1 MEHQSLYRRY
11 RPSCFGELI
20 GQRHVVAALCNSVRD
35 DRVGHAYLFS
45 GPRGTGKTST
55 ARILAKAIN
64 CENPSDGEPCGECE
78 SCLAFAAG
86 TSYDL
91 HELDAASN
99 NKVEDIRDLISKV
112 SFGTPG
118 RRKVYVLDEVHML
131 TTGAENA
138 LLKTLEEPP
147 AHVCFVMCT
156 TEPHKVAATVRSRA
170 QHLLFELVTAE
181 ELAEHV
187 RWVAEDAELSLSE
200 DDLDYAVRAGNGS
213 VRDTLSALDQVVSA
227 EGKPDDDDLIEEFV
241 AALAAHDTGKMLAAA
256 DGAIRS
262 GKEPRV
268 IGEEIVGALRSAFLC
283 SVGADLS
290 HLLPQEQAQAQ
301 ARAAQLPTAAITK
314 TFEELGQALVHMRQS
329 PDPRI
334 DLELAFFRIGGG
346 AGEAPAGG
354 KATGGASGQARGRN
368 QDADTAKP
376 EIPQRNRSLQDSEQ
390 EMQKPQVPTSRK
402 DSGQKPQE
410 NKLQEDENQGIPES
424 ASEDF
429 GSSGVDESSTSA
441 STARGPKASE
451 DFGSREFDESP
462 AAEHQ
467 PSSEHPPP
475 PMPRDPSRAER
486 ARAEIRE
493 QLRSAAPNSRTNRGG
508 GAQTTSTSEVSAS
521 HSHAGAAEGN
531 PGATSATGSPGTG
544 APTLGAIRRRR
555 AAERSET
562 APQSGQPARQA
573 EAAYSREAQ
582 EEPESHP
589 AMQTAYPESR
599 TAYAESQAAHPEPPQ
614 AQAST
619 SPASQ
624 PHSSTS
630 TTSHSNPRKS
640 TAEAV
645 GISEETMALVEE
657 YFPDAKAVEL
667 PESAKQMAL
676 KTEKHASAQQPAEAA
691 SASADSIQHS
701 NQPSSID
708 STMESTESIPAGPP
722 PSRDEMT
729 VAWGNEIFDS
739 LSPPLKR
746 RFSVARFLEPQN
758 DAVRLAMPAAAVSSI
773 TAEQHQE
780 VEAKLAEHF
789 GYRVAVLLAEDDR
802 STPAPPD
809 PEMLI
814 SKDASDISP
823 DISADR
829 IFADGTETANET
841 SATIRISSRAES
853 TNGAATAD
861 ETDSVEDR
869 LRKAISHDAAM
880 AIEAEALEAP
890 QEVNPNIP
898 QDSLFG

>member
-1 MEHQSLYRRY
+1 MS
-11 RPSCFGELI
+11 
-20 GQRHVVAALCNSVRD
+20 NSVRD

-181 ELAEHV
+181 ELTEHV
-187 RWVAEDAELSLSE
+187 RWVAEDAKLSLSE

-301 ARAAQLPTAAITK
+301 ARAAQLPTATITK

-346 AGEAPAGG
+346 TGEPPAGG
-354 KATGGASGQARGRN
+354 KASGGASGQARDRRQEAN
-368 QDADTAKP
+368 TAKP
-376 EIPQRNRSLQDSEQ
+376 EISQQNRPLEDSKQ
-390 EMQKPQVPTSRK
+390 E
-402 DSGQKPQE
+402 
-410 NKLQEDENQGIPES
+410 
-424 ASEDF
+424 
-429 GSSGVDESSTSA
+429 
-441 STARGPKASE
+441 
-451 DFGSREFDESP
+451 
-462 AAEHQ
+462 
-467 PSSEHPPP
+467 PP
-475 PMPRDPSRAER
+475 PMPRDPNRAER
-486 ARAEIRE
+486 ARAEIRQ
-493 QLRSAAPNSRTNRGG
+493 QLQSAAPNSRTNRGG
-508 GAQTTSTSEVSAS
+508 SAQTTSETEVAA
-521 HSHAGAAEGN
+521 SHAGAAEGN
-531 PGATSATGSPGTG
+531 PGATPAASPPGTS

-555 AAERSET
+555 AAEQSKA
-562 APQSGQPARQA
+562 APQSGQQAAQA
-573 EAAYSREAQ
+573 EATDSREEQ
-582 EEPESHP
+582 REPESHP
-589 AMQTAYPESR
+589 ATQAAYPESR
-599 TAYAESQAAHPEPPQ
+599 TTYAESQAAQPESQAEQPEPPQ

-630 TTSHSNPRKS
+630 NSNSRKS

-667 PESAKQMAL
+667 PESVRQMTPQTPKQ
-676 KTEKHASAQQPAEAA
+676 TASQQS
-691 SASADSIQHS
+691 SASADSP
-701 NQPSSID
+701 QPSSTE
-708 STMESTESIPAGPP
+708 STAESTESIPAGPL
-722 PSRDEMT
+722 PSRDEVT
-729 VAWGNEIFDS
+729 VAWGNEIFNA
-739 LSPPLKR
+739 LSPPAKR
-746 RFSVARFLEPQN
+746 RFSIARFLESQDN
-758 DAVRLAMPAAAVSSI
+758 AVRLAMPAAAVASI

-814 SKDASDISP
+814 SKDASDISS
-823 DISADR
+823 DIPADK
-829 IFADGTETANET
+829 IFASVAEAASKTEAANATEAAEETATPSNTASRTPSRTE
-841 SATIRISSRAES
+841 SA
-853 TNGAATAD
+853 NGSDAAD
-861 ETDSVEDR
+861 ETDSAEDK
-869 LRKAISHDAAM
+869 LLKAISHDAAM
-880 AIEAEALEAP
+880 VIEAEALEAP
-890 QEVNPNIP
+890 QEVVPNIP
-898 QDSLFG
+898 QDSLFV

>member
-20 GQRHVVAALCNSVRD
+20 GQPHVVAALCNSVRD

-187 RWVAEDAELSLSE
+187 RWVAEDAELNLSE

-290 HLLPQEQAQAQ
+290 HLLPQEQAQAET
-301 ARAAQLPTAAITK
+301 RAAQLPTATITK

-346 AGEAPAGG
+346 TGEVPTGG
-354 KATGGASGQARGRN
+354 KASGGASGQARDRRQEAN
-368 QDADTAKP
+368 TAKP
-376 EIPQRNRSLQDSEQ
+376 EIPQQKRPLGDSKQ
-390 EMQKPQVPTSRK
+390 E
-402 DSGQKPQE
+402 
-410 NKLQEDENQGIPES
+410 
-424 ASEDF
+424 
-429 GSSGVDESSTSA
+429 
-441 STARGPKASE
+441 
-451 DFGSREFDESP
+451 
-462 AAEHQ
+462 
-467 PSSEHPPP
+467 PP
-475 PMPRDPSRAER
+475 PMPRDPNRAER
-486 ARAEIRE
+486 ARAEIRQ

-508 GAQTTSTSEVSAS
+508 SAQTTSAPEVSA
-521 HSHAGAAEGN
+521 SHAGAAEGN
-531 PGATSATGSPGTG
+531 PGATPEASPPGTG

-555 AAERSET
+555 AAEQSKA
-562 APQSGQPARQA
+562 APQSGQQAAQA
-573 EAAYSREAQ
+573 ETTDSH

-589 AMQTAYPESR
+589 APQTAYPESQ
-599 TAYAESQAAHPEPPQ
+599 AANAESQAAQPEPPQ
-614 AQAST
+614 AQA

-630 TTSHSNPRKS
+630 HSNSRKS

-667 PESAKQMAL
+667 PESVRQMTPQTAKQ
-676 KTEKHASAQQPAEAA
+676 TSSQQP
-691 SASADSIQHS
+691 SASADST
-701 NQPSSID
+701 QPSSTE
-708 STMESTESIPAGPP
+708 STTESTESIPAGPL
-722 PSRDEMT
+722 PSRDEVT
-729 VAWGNEIFDS
+729 VAWGNEIFNS
-739 LSPPLKR
+739 LSPPAKR
-746 RFSVARFLEPQN
+746 RFSIARFLESQDN
-758 DAVRLAMPAAAVSSI
+758 AVRLAMPAAAVASV

-809 PEMLI
+809 PEKLI
-814 SKDASDISP
+814 SRDVPSVSP
-823 DISADR
+823 DTPADK
-829 IFADGTETANET
+829 IFASVAEAASKTEAANET
-841 SATIRISSRAES
+841 EAAEKTATPSTTSRTESA
-853 TNGAATAD
+853 NGSDAAD
-861 ETDSVEDR
+861 ETDSAEDK
-869 LRKAISHDAAM
+869 LLKAISHDAAM
-880 AIEAEALEAP
+880 VIEAEALEAP
-890 QEVNPNIP
+890 QEVVPNIP
-898 QDSLFG
+898 QDSLFV

>member
-1 MEHQSLYRRY
+1 MR
-11 RPSCFGELI
+11 
-20 GQRHVVAALCNSVRD
+20 NSVRD

-170 QHLLFELVTAE
+170 QHLLFELVTAD

-200 DDLDYAVRAGNGS
+200 DDLDYAVRSGNGS

-227 EGKPDDDDLIEEFV
+227 EGKPDDDDLTEEFI
-241 AALAAHDTGKMLAAA
+241 AALASHDTGKMLASA
-256 DGAIRS
+256 DAAIRS

-268 IGEEIVGALRSAFLC
+268 IGEEIVRALRSAFLC

-314 TFEELGQALVHMRQS
+314 TFEEIGQALVHMRQS

-334 DLELAFFRIGGG
+334 DLELAFFRLNEGTV
-346 AGEAPAGG
+346 PAGSGTARSNAAGDG
-354 KATGGASGQARGRN
+354 KSAGA
-368 QDADTAKP
+368 
-376 EIPQRNRSLQDSEQ
+376 
-390 EMQKPQVPTSRK
+390 QKPRSEAST
-402 DSGQKPQE
+402 
-410 NKLQEDENQGIPES
+410 PE
-424 ASEDF
+424 
-429 GSSGVDESSTSA
+429 TSA
-441 STARGPKASE
+441 S
-451 DFGSREFDESP
+451 
-462 AAEHQ
+462 
-467 PSSEHPPP
+467 HPET
-475 PMPRDPSRAER
+475 PMPRNPDRVQR
-486 ARAEIRE
+486 ARAQIRE
-493 QLRSAAPNSRTNRGG
+493 ELQSSGHRSSPSSPVNPPTAPPESSPSND
-508 GAQTTSTSEVSAS
+508 
-521 HSHAGAAEGN
+521 
-531 PGATSATGSPGTG
+531 TSAPAVPSSSANP

-555 AAERSET
+555 AAEQAGSLSPP
-562 APQSGQPARQA
+562 APQPKG
-573 EAAYSREAQ
+573 E
-582 EEPESHP
+582 
-589 AMQTAYPESR
+589 
-599 TAYAESQAAHPEPPQ
+599 
-614 AQAST
+614 
-619 SPASQ
+619 
-624 PHSSTS
+624 SSTPPPS
-630 TTSHSNPRKS
+630 KSAPETTEIS

-645 GISEETMALVEE
+645 GISEETMALVKE
-657 YFPDAKAVEL
+657 YFPEARAVEP
-667 PESAKQMAL
+667 PEAMTAKTAMPRKSQRPADTSVKSA
-676 KTEKHASAQQPAEAA
+676 PA
-691 SASADSIQHS
+691 I
-701 NQPSSID
+701 
-708 STMESTESIPAGPP
+708 STPAGPL

-729 VAWGNEIFDS
+729 VAWGNEIFGA

-746 RFSVARFLEPQN
+746 RFSVARFLESQG
-758 DAVRLAMPAAAVSSI
+758 DAVRLAMSAAAISSV

-780 VEAKLAEHF
+780 VEARLAEHF
-789 GYRVAVLLAEDDR
+789 GYRVAVLLAEDDH

-809 PEMLI
+809 PEALI
-814 SKDASDISP
+814 SKNAANVSTGIVEDS
-823 DISADR
+823 
-829 IFADGTETANET
+829 IFANGAETTSETETANET
-841 SATIRISSRAES
+841 SADSSAES
-853 TNGAATAD
+853 VNGVGAASEAN
-861 ETDSVEDR
+861 SAEDR
-869 LRKAISHDAAM
+869 LRKAISHDARVEK
-880 AIEAEALEAP
+880 EARELEAREY
-890 QEVNPNIP
+890 QEDTPDIP
-898 QDSLFG
+898 QDALFG

>member
-11 RPSCFGELI
+11 RPSCFAELI
-20 GQRHVVAALCNSVRD
+20 GQPHVVAALCNSVRD

-170 QHLLFELVTAE
+170 QHLLFELVTAG

-200 DDLDYAVRAGNGS
+200 DDLDYAVRSGNGS

-227 EGKPDDDDLIEEFV
+227 EGKPDDDDLTEEFI
-241 AALAAHDTGKMLAAA
+241 AALASHDTGKMLAAA
-256 DGAIRS
+256 DAAIRS

-268 IGEEIVGALRSAFLC
+268 IGEEIVRALRSAFLC

-314 TFEELGQALVHMRQS
+314 TFEELGQALVRMRQS

-334 DLELAFFRIGGG
+334 DLELAFFRMGGG
-346 AGEAPAGG
+346 AREMPASGKAAGG
-354 KATGGASGQARGRN
+354 TSGQARGKH
-368 QDADTAKP
+368 QDTNTAKP
-376 EIPQRNRSLQDSEQ
+376 EIPQQNRSHKDSDQ
-390 EMQKPQVPTSRK
+390 EMQKPQVHTAGK
-402 DSGQKPQE
+402 DSG
-410 NKLQEDENQGIPES
+410 NKLRENENQGISES
-424 ASEDF
+424 NSEDF
-429 GSSGVDESSTSA
+429 ESRGFDESS
-441 STARGPKASE
+441 
-451 DFGSREFDESP
+451 

-467 PSSEHPPP
+467 PSSEHPPS

-493 QLRSAAPNSRTNRGG
+493 KLRSAAPSSRTNRGG
-508 GAQTTSTSEVSAS
+508 SAQTTSASEVSAS
-521 HSHAGAAEGN
+521 QSRAGAAEGN
-531 PGATSATGSPGTG
+531 PRATPAASPPRTG

-555 AAERSET
+555 AAEQSGSVPESMH
-562 APQSGQPARQA
+562 QSGQPATQA
-573 EAAYSREAQ
+573 EPAF
-582 EEPESHP
+582 HP
-589 AMQTAYPESR
+589 APQVAHPEPR
-599 TAYAESQAAHPEPPQ
+599 TAYAEPQTAHPEPPQ

-619 SPASQ
+619 TST
-624 PHSSTS
+624 PHSVTS
-630 TTSHSNPRKS
+630 AASNSNPPKS

-667 PESAKQMAL
+667 PESMRHVTPRDAEQPSSQQ
-676 KTEKHASAQQPAEAA
+676 SARAD
-691 SASADSIQHS
+691 SASADSTQLS
-701 NQPSSID
+701 GPE
-708 STMESTESIPAGPP
+708 STTESTESIPSGPL

-729 VAWGNEIFDS
+729 VAWGNEIFDT

-746 RFSVARFLEPQN
+746 RFSVARFLESQG
-758 DAVRLAMPAAAVSSI
+758 DAVRLAMSAAAVSSI

-780 VEAKLAEHF
+780 VEARLAEHF
-789 GYRVAVLLAEDDR
+789 GYRVAVHLTEDDH

-809 PEMLI
+809 PEALI
-814 SKDASDISP
+814 SKNAANVSP
-823 DISADR
+823 GIAEDSIFANGAETADR
-829 IFADGTETANET
+829 AETANGT
-841 SATIRISSRAES
+841 SAASRAES
-853 TNGAATAD
+853 VNGVGAASEAN
-861 ETDSVEDR
+861 SAEDR
-869 LRKAISHDAAM
+869 LRKALSHDAAM
-880 AIEAEALEAP
+880 TIEAEALEAP
-890 QEVNPNIP
+890 KEIPPNIP
-898 QDSLFG
+898 QDALFG

>member
-20 GQRHVVAALCNSVRD
+20 GQPHVVAALCNSVRD

-156 TEPHKVAATVRSRA
+156 TEAHKVAATVRSRA

-334 DLELAFFRIGGG
+334 DLELAFFRISGG
-346 AGEAPAGG
+346 AGEAPAGD
-354 KATGGASGQARGRN
+354 KATGGASGQARDRN

-376 EIPQRNRSLQDSEQ
+376 EIPQRNRSHQDSEQ
-390 EMQKPQVPTSRK
+390 EVQKLQVPTSRK

-410 NKLQEDENQGIPES
+410 NKPQEDENQGIPES

-429 GSSGVDESSTSA
+429 GSSGFDESSTSA

-451 DFGSREFDESP
+451 DFGSREFDEGP
-462 AAEHQ
+462 TAELQ

-493 QLRSAAPNSRTNRGG
+493 QLLSAAPNSRTNRGG
-508 GAQTTSTSEVSAS
+508 GAQTTSAPEVSAS

-531 PGATSATGSPGTG
+531 PGATSAASPPGTG

-555 AAERSET
+555 AAERSEA
-562 APQSGQPARQA
+562 APQSGQPAAQA
-573 EAAYSREAQ
+573 GVADSREER
-582 EEPESHP
+582 EEPESYP
-589 AMQTAYPESR
+589 AMQTTYPESR
-599 TAYAESQAAHPEPPQ
+599 TAYSESQAVHPEPKAAHPEPHQ
-614 AQAST
+614 AQAPA

-624 PHSSTS
+624 SHSSTS
-630 TTSHSNPRKS
+630 TAAHGNPRKS

-657 YFPDAKAVEL
+657 YFPDARAVEL
-667 PESAKQMAL
+667 PESVRQMTP
-676 KTEKHASAQQPAEAA
+676 KTEKHASPQQPAEAA
-691 SASADSIQHS
+691 STSADS

-708 STMESTESIPAGPP
+708 STMESTESISSGPL

-746 RFSVARFLEPQN
+746 RFSVARFLESQN

-780 VEAKLAEHF
+780 VEARLAEHF
-789 GYRVAVLLAEDDR
+789 GYRVAVLLAEDDH

-809 PEMLI
+809 PEALI
-814 SKDASDISP
+814 SRDASDVSP
-823 DISADR
+823 DTPTDR

-841 SATIRISSRAES
+841 STTSRAET

-880 AIEAEALEAP
+880 SIEAEALEAP

-898 QDSLFG
+898 QDSLFA

>member
-1 MEHQSLYRRY
+1 M
-11 RPSCFGELI
+11 
-20 GQRHVVAALCNSVRD
+20 CNSVRD

-187 RWVAEDAELSLSE
+187 RWVAEDAKLSLSE

-227 EGKPDDDDLIEEFV
+227 EGKPADDDLIEEFV
-241 AALAAHDTGKMLAAA
+241 AALASHDTGKMLAAA
-256 DGAIRS
+256 DSAIRS

-290 HLLPQEQAQAQ
+290 HLLPQEQAQAE
-301 ARAAQLPTAAITK
+301 ARASQLPTATITK

-346 AGEAPAGG
+346 TGESPAGG
-354 KATGGASGQARGRN
+354 KESGGASGQARDRR
-368 QDADTAKP
+368 QDRDTAKP
-376 EIPQRNRSLQDSEQ
+376 EISQQNRPLEDSKQ
-390 EMQKPQVPTSRK
+390 E
-402 DSGQKPQE
+402 
-410 NKLQEDENQGIPES
+410 
-424 ASEDF
+424 
-429 GSSGVDESSTSA
+429 
-441 STARGPKASE
+441 
-451 DFGSREFDESP
+451 
-462 AAEHQ
+462 
-467 PSSEHPPP
+467 PP
-475 PMPRDPSRAER
+475 PMPRDPNRAER
-486 ARAEIRE
+486 ARAEIRQ
-493 QLRSAAPNSRTNRGG
+493 QLQSAAPNSRTNRGG
-508 GAQTTSTSEVSAS
+508 SAQTTS
-521 HSHAGAAEGN
+521 AAEGN
-531 PGATSATGSPGTG
+531 ADRAYKDTSAASSPGTG

-555 AAERSET
+555 AAEQSKA
-562 APQSGQPARQA
+562 APQSGQPATQA
-573 EAAYSREAQ
+573 EASDSHEETYSREPQ

-589 AMQTAYPESR
+589 APQTAYPESL
-599 TAYAESQAAHPEPPQ
+599 TTHAESQAAHPESQAEQPEPPQ

-630 TTSHSNPRKS
+630 TASHSNSRKS

-667 PESAKQMAL
+667 PESVRQMTPQTPKQ
-676 KTEKHASAQQPAEAA
+676 TASQQS
-691 SASADSIQHS
+691 SASADSP
-701 NQPSSID
+701 QPSSTE
-708 STMESTESIPAGPP
+708 STTESTESIPSGPL
-722 PSRDEMT
+722 PSRDEVT
-729 VAWGNEIFDS
+729 VAWGNEIFNA

-746 RFSVARFLEPQN
+746 RFSIARFLESQDN
-758 DAVRLAMPAAAVSSI
+758 AVRLAMPAAAVGSI

-814 SKDASDISP
+814 SKDAPSVSP
-823 DISADR
+823 DTPADK
-829 IFADGTETANET
+829 IFANGAEAADKTEAADSTEAANET
-841 SATIRISSRAES
+841 RTPSRTSSRTTDRTES
-853 TNGAATAD
+853 ANGTGTAD
-861 ETDSVEDR
+861 ETDSAEDK
-869 LRKAISHDAAM
+869 LLKAISHDAAM
-880 AIEAEALEAP
+880 VIEAEALEAP
-890 QEVNPNIP
+890 QEVVPNIP
-898 QDSLFG
+898 QDSLFV

>member
-1 MEHQSLYRRY
+1 M
-11 RPSCFGELI
+11 
-20 GQRHVVAALCNSVRD
+20 CNSVRD

-187 RWVAEDAELSLSE
+187 RWVAEDAKLSLSE

-256 DGAIRS
+256 DSAIRS

-346 AGEAPAGG
+346 TGEVPTGAKAP
-354 KATGGASGQARGRN
+354 GGASGRARDKH
-368 QDADTAKP
+368 QDTDTAKP
-376 EIPQRNRSLQDSEQ
+376 EISQ
-390 EMQKPQVPTSRK
+390 QKRPHQ
-402 DSGQKPQE
+402 DSGQE
-410 NKLQEDENQGIPES
+410 
-424 ASEDF
+424 
-429 GSSGVDESSTSA
+429 
-441 STARGPKASE
+441 
-451 DFGSREFDESP
+451 
-462 AAEHQ
+462 
-467 PSSEHPPP
+467 PP
-475 PMPRDPSRAER
+475 PMPRDPNRAER

-508 GAQTTSTSEVSAS
+508 SAQTTSE
-521 HSHAGAAEGN
+521 AEGN
-531 PGATSATGSPGTG
+531 ADRAYKDTSAASPPGTG

-555 AAERSET
+555 AAEQSKA
-562 APQSGQPARQA
+562 APQSGQQATQA
-573 EAAYSREAQ
+573 EASDSRAAQ
-582 EEPESHP
+582 EEPESRP
-589 AMQTAYPESR
+589 APQTAYPESR
-599 TAYAESQAAHPEPPQ
+599 TTHAESQAAHPESQAEQPEPPQ

-630 TTSHSNPRKS
+630 TASHSNSRKS

-667 PESAKQMAL
+667 PESVRQMTPQTAKQ
-676 KTEKHASAQQPAEAA
+676 TSSQQS
-691 SASADSIQHS
+691 SASAGST
-701 NQPSSID
+701 QPSGTD
-708 STMESTESIPAGPP
+708 STAESTESIPSGPL
-722 PSRDEMT
+722 PSRDEVT
-729 VAWGNEIFDS
+729 VAWGNEIFAS

-746 RFSVARFLEPQN
+746 RFSIARFLESQDN
-758 DAVRLAMPAAAVSSI
+758 AVLLAMPAAAVASI

-780 VEAKLAEHF
+780 IEAKLAEHF

-809 PEMLI
+809 PEKLI
-814 SKDASDISP
+814 SKDKSDIPP
-823 DISADR
+823 DTTADK
-829 IFADGTETANET
+829 IFSTGAETANET
-841 SATIRISSRAES
+841 EAAEKTATPSTASRTESA
-853 TNGAATAD
+853 NGTDAAD
-861 ETDSVEDR
+861 ETDSAEDK
-869 LRKAISHDAAM
+869 LLKAISHDAAM
-880 AIEAEALEAP
+880 VIEAEALEAP
-890 QEVNPNIP
+890 QEVVPNIP
-898 QDSLFG
+898 QDSLFV

>member
-1 MEHQSLYRRY
+1 M
-11 RPSCFGELI
+11 
-20 GQRHVVAALCNSVRD
+20 CNSVRD

-181 ELAEHV
+181 EMAEHV

-241 AALAAHDTGKMLAAA
+241 AALASHDTGKMLAAA

-346 AGEAPAGG
+346 TGEVPAGA
-354 KATGGASGQARGRN
+354 KAPGGASGQARDRR
-368 QDADTAKP
+368 QDANTAKP
-376 EIPQRNRSLQDSEQ
+376 EISQQNRPLEDSKQ
-390 EMQKPQVPTSRK
+390 E
-402 DSGQKPQE
+402 
-410 NKLQEDENQGIPES
+410 
-424 ASEDF
+424 
-429 GSSGVDESSTSA
+429 
-441 STARGPKASE
+441 
-451 DFGSREFDESP
+451 
-462 AAEHQ
+462 
-467 PSSEHPPP
+467 PP
-475 PMPRDPSRAER
+475 PMPRDPNRAER

-493 QLRSAAPNSRTNRGG
+493 QLRSAAPNSRTNRGSS
-508 GAQTTSTSEVSAS
+508 AQTTSE
-521 HSHAGAAEGN
+521 AEGN
-531 PGATSATGSPGTG
+531 ADRAYKDTSAANSPGTG

-555 AAERSET
+555 AAEQSKA
-562 APQSGQPARQA
+562 APQSGQQATQA
-573 EAAYSREAQ
+573 ETTDSHEETYSREPQ
-582 EEPESHP
+582 EEPESRP
-589 AMQTAYPESR
+589 APQTAYPESR
-599 TAYAESQAAHPEPPQ
+599 TTHAESQAAHPESQAEQPEPPQ

-630 TTSHSNPRKS
+630 TASHSNSRKS

-667 PESAKQMAL
+667 PESVRQMTPQTAKQ
-676 KTEKHASAQQPAEAA
+676 TSSQQSTAST
-691 SASADSIQHS
+691 DSR
-701 NQPSSID
+701 QPSGTD
-708 STMESTESIPAGPP
+708 STAESIKSIPYEPP
-722 PSRDEMT
+722 PSRDEVT
-729 VAWGNEIFDS
+729 VAWGNEIFNS

-746 RFSVARFLEPQN
+746 RFSIARFLESQDN
-758 DAVRLAMPAAAVSSI
+758 AVLLAMPAAAVASV

-809 PEMLI
+809 PEALI
-814 SKDASDISP
+814 SKDASDISS
-823 DISADR
+823 DIPADR
-829 IFADGTETANET
+829 IFANEAETASTPSRTPSRTE
-841 SATIRISSRAES
+841 SA
-853 TNGAATAD
+853 NGTDAAD
-861 ETDSVEDR
+861 ETDSAEDK
-869 LRKAISHDAAM
+869 LLKAISHDAAM
-880 AIEAEALEAP
+880 IIEAEALEAP
-890 QEVNPNIP
+890 QEVVPNIP
-898 QDSLFG
+898 QDSLFV

>member
-1 MEHQSLYRRY
+1 M
-11 RPSCFGELI
+11 
-20 GQRHVVAALCNSVRD
+20 CNSVRD

-227 EGKPDDDDLIEEFV
+227 EGKPDDDDLIEEFI
-241 AALAAHDTGKMLAAA
+241 AALAAHDTGKMLSAA
-256 DGAIRS
+256 DAAIRS

-301 ARAAQLPTAAITK
+301 ARTAQLPTAAITK

-334 DLELAFFRIGGG
+334 DLELAFFRMGGG
-346 AGEAPAGG
+346 TGEVPISG
-354 KATGGASGQARGRN
+354 KATGGASGQARDRH
-368 QDADTAKP
+368 QDTDTAKP
-376 EIPQRNRSLQDSEQ
+376 EIPQQNRSLQDSEQ
-390 EMQKPQVPTSRK
+390 EEQKPQVPTSRK
-402 DSGQKPQE
+402 DSEQKPQE
-410 NKLQEDENQGIPES
+410 NKPREKENQGIHES

-429 GSSGVDESSTSA
+429 V
-441 STARGPKASE
+441 
-451 DFGSREFDESP
+451 SREFDGSP

-467 PSSEHPPP
+467 PSPEHPPP

-508 GAQTTSTSEVSAS
+508 SAQTTSADEISAS
-521 HSHAGAAEGN
+521 HSHAGAPEGN
-531 PGATSATGSPGTG
+531 PGAASAASPPGTG

-555 AAERSET
+555 AAE
-562 APQSGQPARQA
+562 QS
-573 EAAYSREAQ
+573 EAA
-582 EEPESHP
+582 
-589 AMQTAYPESR
+589 
-599 TAYAESQAAHPEPPQ
+599 
-614 AQAST
+614 
-619 SPASQ
+619 
-624 PHSSTS
+624 
-630 TTSHSNPRKS
+630 PRKS

-657 YFPDAKAVEL
+657 YFPDARAVEL
-667 PESAKQMAL
+667 PESVRQMTPPD
-676 KTEKHASAQQPAEAA
+676 TEQAGYQQPAEVSSGQISSSGWDDAKQASSQQPAESA
-691 SASADSIQHS
+691 SASADSTQHS
-701 NQPSSID
+701 TQPSSTD
-708 STMESTESIPAGPP
+708 RTTESAESIPSGPP

-746 RFSVARFLEPQN
+746 RFSVARFLESQD
-758 DAVRLAMPAAAVSSI
+758 DAVRLAMPAAAVASI

-780 VEAKLAEHF
+780 VESRLAEHF

-802 STPAPPD
+802 SSPAPPD
-809 PEMLI
+809 PEVLI
-814 SKDASDISP
+814 SRSAPDISP
-823 DISADR
+823 DIPDDR
-829 IFADGTETANET
+829 IFANGAEAANET
-841 SATIRISSRAES
+841 SATSGSTSRVES
-853 TNGAATAD
+853 TNGVGAAN
-861 ETDSVEDR
+861 ETDSDEDK
-869 LRKAISHDAAM
+869 LLKAISHDAAM
-880 AIEAEALEAP
+880 TIEAEALEAP
-890 QEVNPNIP
+890 KEVNPNIP
-898 QDSLFG
+898 QDSLFA

>member
-1 MEHQSLYRRY
+1 M
-11 RPSCFGELI
+11 
-20 GQRHVVAALCNSVRD
+20 CNSVRD

-227 EGKPDDDDLIEEFV
+227 EGKPADDDLIEEFV
-241 AALAAHDTGKMLAAA
+241 AALASHDTGKMLAAA

-290 HLLPQEQAQAQ
+290 HLLPQEQAQAE
-301 ARAAQLPTAAITK
+301 ARASQLPTATITK

-346 AGEAPAGG
+346 TGEVPTGG
-354 KATGGASGQARGRN
+354 KASGGASGQARDRR
-368 QDADTAKP
+368 QDANTAKP
-376 EIPQRNRSLQDSEQ
+376 EISQQNRPLEDSKQ
-390 EMQKPQVPTSRK
+390 E
-402 DSGQKPQE
+402 
-410 NKLQEDENQGIPES
+410 
-424 ASEDF
+424 
-429 GSSGVDESSTSA
+429 
-441 STARGPKASE
+441 
-451 DFGSREFDESP
+451 
-462 AAEHQ
+462 
-467 PSSEHPPP
+467 PP
-475 PMPRDPSRAER
+475 PMPRDPNRAER

-508 GAQTTSTSEVSAS
+508 SAQTNS
-521 HSHAGAAEGN
+521 AAEGN
-531 PGATSATGSPGTG
+531 AGATPEASPPGTG

-555 AAERSET
+555 AAEQSKA
-562 APQSGQPARQA
+562 APQSGQQATQA
-573 EAAYSREAQ
+573 ETTDSHEETYSREPQ

-589 AMQTAYPESR
+589 APQTAYPESR
-599 TAYAESQAAHPEPPQ
+599 TTHAESQAAHPESQAEQPEPPQ

-630 TTSHSNPRKS
+630 TASHSNSRKS

-667 PESAKQMAL
+667 PESVRQMTPPDAEQAGYQQPVTSGQISSSGRDDAKQ
-676 KTEKHASAQQPAEAA
+676 ASAQQPAASD
-691 SASADSIQHS
+691 SASSTQS
-701 NQPSSID
+701 SSID
-708 STMESTESIPAGPP
+708 STTESTESIPAGPL
-722 PSRDEMT
+722 PSRDEVT
-729 VAWGNEIFDS
+729 VAWGNEIFNS

-746 RFSVARFLEPQN
+746 RFSIARFLESQDN
-758 DAVRLAMPAAAVSSI
+758 AVLLAMPAAAVASI

-814 SKDASDISP
+814 SRDTSIVSP
-823 DISADR
+823 DIPADK
-829 IFADGTETANET
+829 IFTSVAEAASKTEAADATEADEETATPSSSTASRTE
-841 SATIRISSRAES
+841 SA
-853 TNGAATAD
+853 NGSDAAD
-861 ETDSVEDR
+861 ETDSAEDK
-869 LRKAISHDAAM
+869 LLKAISHDAAM
-880 AIEAEALEAP
+880 VIEAEALEAP
-890 QEVNPNIP
+890 QEVVPNIP
-898 QDSLFG
+898 QDSLFV

>member
-1 MEHQSLYRRY
+1 M
-11 RPSCFGELI
+11 
-20 GQRHVVAALCNSVRD
+20 CNSVRD

-301 ARAAQLPTAAITK
+301 ARAAQLPTATITK

-334 DLELAFFRIGGG
+334 DLELAFFRLNKQPE
-346 AGEAPAGG
+346 AAPAS
-354 KATGGASGQARGRN
+354 TQGAANSARQMGETRR
-368 QDADTAKP
+368 AAAKHEP
-376 EIPQRNRSLQDSEQ
+376 AKQSKETTQQPAE
-390 EMQKPQVPTSRK
+390 
-402 DSGQKPQE
+402 
-410 NKLQEDENQGIPES
+410 PES
-424 ASEDF
+424 
-429 GSSGVDESSTSA
+429 SSYADRGSA
-441 STARGPKASE
+441 SKADRGTASNADIKETRN
-451 DFGSREFDESP
+451 
-462 AAEHQ
+462 
-467 PSSEHPPP
+467 PPP
-475 PMPRDPSRAER
+475 PMERDPSRVQR
-486 ARAEIRE
+486 AREQIRE
-493 QLRSAAPNSRTNRGG
+493 ELRSANPRSAPTSPSRSPSSPPQ
-508 GAQTTSTSEVSAS
+508 ASSTEI
-521 HSHAGAAEGN
+521 N
-531 PGATSATGSPGTG
+531 PTPPATANP

-555 AAERSET
+555 AAEQSGN
-562 APQSGQPARQA
+562 APQSGQTATQA
-573 EAAYSREAQ
+573 
-582 EEPESHP
+582 
-589 AMQTAYPESR
+589 
-599 TAYAESQAAHPEPPQ
+599 
-614 AQAST
+614 
-619 SPASQ
+619 
-624 PHSSTS
+624 
-630 TTSHSNPRKS
+630 

-667 PESAKQMAL
+667 PESVRKMTPPDAKQ
-676 KTEKHASAQQPAEAA
+676 TSSQQSTASD
-691 SASADSIQHS
+691 SASST
-701 NQPSSID
+701 QPSD
-708 STMESTESIPAGPP
+708 TESTTESTESIPSGPP
-722 PSRDEMT
+722 PSRDEVT
-729 VAWGNEIFDS
+729 VAWGNEIFNA

-746 RFSVARFLEPQN
+746 RFSIARFLESQDN
-758 DAVRLAMPAAAVSSI
+758 AVRLAMPAAAVASI

-780 VEAKLAEHF
+780 IEAKLAEHF

-809 PEMLI
+809 PEKLI
-814 SKDASDISP
+814 SKDKSDIPP
-823 DISADR
+823 DTTADK
-829 IFADGTETANET
+829 IFSTGAETANET
-841 SATIRISSRAES
+841 EADEETATPSSSTASRTESA
-853 TNGAATAD
+853 NGSGAAD
-861 ETDSVEDR
+861 ETDSSEDK
-869 LRKAISHDAAM
+869 LLKAISHDAAM
-880 AIEAEALEAP
+880 VIEAEALEAP
-890 QEVNPNIP
+890 QEVVPNIP
-898 QDSLFG
+898 QDSLFV

>member
-1 MEHQSLYRRY
+1 M
-11 RPSCFGELI
+11 
-20 GQRHVVAALCNSVRD
+20 CNSVRD

-64 CENPSDGEPCGECE
+64 CENPSDGEPCGQCE

-241 AALAAHDTGKMLAAA
+241 AALATHDTGKMLAAA

-314 TFEELGQALVHMRQS
+314 TFEEFGQALVHMRQS

-346 AGEAPAGG
+346 AGEAPAGD
-354 KATGGASGQARGRN
+354 KATGGASGQARDRN

-376 EIPQRNRSLQDSEQ
+376 EIPQRNRSLQDSGQ
-390 EMQKPQVPTSRK
+390 EAQNPQVPASRK
-402 DSGQKPQE
+402 DAGQKPQE
-410 NKLQEDENQGIPES
+410 NKPQEDENQGIPES

-429 GSSGVDESSTSA
+429 GS
-441 STARGPKASE
+441 RG
-451 DFGSREFDESP
+451 FDESP
-462 AAEHQ
+462 AAGHQ
-467 PSSEHPPP
+467 PSSEHLPP

-508 GAQTTSTSEVSAS
+508 NAQTTSASEISAS
-521 HSHAGAAEGN
+521 HSHAGATEGN
-531 PGATSATGSPGTG
+531 PGATSAASPPGTS

-555 AAERSET
+555 AAELSEA
-562 APQSGQPARQA
+562 APQSGQPAAQA
-573 EAAYSREAQ
+573 GVADSREER
-582 EEPESHP
+582 EEPESYP
-589 AMQTAYPESR
+589 AMQTAYLESR
-599 TAYAESQAAHPEPPQ
+599 TAYPESQAVHPEPKAAHPEPHQ
-614 AQAST
+614 AQAPA

-624 PHSSTS
+624 SHSSTS
-630 TTSHSNPRKS
+630 TAAHGNPRKS

-657 YFPDAKAVEL
+657 YFPDARAVEL
-667 PESAKQMAL
+667 PESVRQMTP
-676 KTEKHASAQQPAEAA
+676 KTEKHASAQQSAEAA
-691 SASADSIQHS
+691 SALADSTQHS
-701 NQPSSID
+701 TQPNSTD
-708 STMESTESIPAGPP
+708 SMTESAESIPAGPL

-746 RFSVARFLEPQN
+746 RFSVARFLESQN
-758 DAVRLAMPAAAVSSI
+758 DAVRLAMPAAAIASI

-780 VEAKLAEHF
+780 VEARLAEHF
-789 GYRVAVLLAEDDR
+789 GYRVVVLLAEDDR

-809 PEMLI
+809 PEALI
-814 SKDASDISP
+814 SGDASDVSP
-823 DISADR
+823 NTPADR

-841 SATIRISSRAES
+841 STTSRVES
-853 TNGAATAD
+853 TNGTATAD

-880 AIEAEALEAP
+880 SIEAEALEAP

>member
-1 MEHQSLYRRY
+1 M
-11 RPSCFGELI
+11 
-20 GQRHVVAALCNSVRD
+20 CNSVRD

-156 TEPHKVAATVRSRA
+156 TEAHKVAATVRSRA

-187 RWVAEDAELSLSE
+187 RWVAEDADLSLSE

-241 AALAAHDTGKMLAAA
+241 AALAAHDTGKMLAAT

-314 TFEELGQALVHMRQS
+314 TFEEFGQALVHMRQS

-346 AGEAPAGG
+346 AGEAPAGD
-354 KATGGASGQARGRN
+354 KATGGASGQARDRN

-376 EIPQRNRSLQDSEQ
+376 EIPQRNRSLQDSGQ
-390 EMQKPQVPTSRK
+390 EAQNPQVPASRK
-402 DSGQKPQE
+402 DAGQKPQE
-410 NKLQEDENQGIPES
+410 NKPQEDENQGIPES

-429 GSSGVDESSTSA
+429 GS
-441 STARGPKASE
+441 RG
-451 DFGSREFDESP
+451 FDESP
-462 AAEHQ
+462 AAGHQ
-467 PSSEHPPP
+467 PSSEHLPP

-508 GAQTTSTSEVSAS
+508 NAQTTSASEISAS
-521 HSHAGAAEGN
+521 HSHAGATEGN
-531 PGATSATGSPGTG
+531 PGATSAASPPGTS

-555 AAERSET
+555 AAELSEA
-562 APQSGQPARQA
+562 APQHS
-573 EAAYSREAQ
+573 
-582 EEPESHP
+582 
-589 AMQTAYPESR
+589 TA
-599 TAYAESQAAHPEPPQ
+599 
-614 AQAST
+614 
-619 SPASQ
+619 
-624 PHSSTS
+624 
-630 TTSHSNPRKS
+630 SHSNPRKS

-657 YFPDAKAVEL
+657 YFPDARAVEL
-667 PESAKQMAL
+667 PESVRQMTP
-676 KTEKHASAQQPAEAA
+676 KTEKQASSQQSAEAA
-691 SASADSIQHS
+691 SASADSTQHS
-701 NQPSSID
+701 STD
-708 STMESTESIPAGPP
+708 SMTENAESISSGPP
-722 PSRDEMT
+722 PSRDEIT
-729 VAWGNEIFDS
+729 VAWGNEIFDA

-746 RFSVARFLEPQN
+746 RFSVARFLESQD
-758 DAVRLAMPAAAVSSI
+758 DAVLLAMPAAAVASI

-789 GYRVAVLLAEDDR
+789 GYRVAVLLAEDDH

-814 SKDASDISP
+814 SRDVSDVPP
-823 DISADR
+823 DTPTDK
-829 IFADGTETANET
+829 IFTDGIETANET
-841 SATIRISSRAES
+841 SATTGSTNRVES
-853 TNGAATAD
+853 TNGVGTTDETDSFEANNITLSGSAGLTVATAN

>member
-20 GQRHVVAALCNSVRD
+20 GQPHVVAALCNSVRD

-170 QHLLFELVTAE
+170 QHLLFELVPAE

-187 RWVAEDAELSLSE
+187 RWVAQDTELSLSE

-213 VRDTLSALDQVVSA
+213 VRDALSSLDQVVSA
-227 EGKPDDDDLIEEFV
+227 EGKPDDDDLIEEFIT
-241 AALAAHDTGKMLAAA
+241 ALAAHDTGKMLSAA
-256 DGAIRS
+256 DAAIRS

-346 AGEAPAGG
+346 TGEAPAGG
-354 KATGGASGQARGRN
+354 KATDGASGQARDRR

-376 EIPQRNRSLQDSEQ
+376 EISQQNRSFQDSEQ
-390 EMQKPQVPTSRK
+390 EEQKLQAHAAGK

-410 NKLQEDENQGIPES
+410 NKPQENKNQGIPEN

-429 GSSGVDESSTSA
+429 GSSG
-441 STARGPKASE
+441 
-451 DFGSREFDESP
+451 FDESP
-462 AAEHQ
+462 AAEQQ

-508 GAQTTSTSEVSAS
+508 NAQTTSAPEVSAS
-521 HSHAGAAEGN
+521 HSYAGAPEGS
-531 PGATSATGSPGTG
+531 PGATSAASSPGTG

-555 AAERSET
+555 AAE
-562 APQSGQPARQA
+562 QS
-573 EAAYSREAQ
+573 EAA
-582 EEPESHP
+582 
-589 AMQTAYPESR
+589 
-599 TAYAESQAAHPEPPQ
+599 
-614 AQAST
+614 
-619 SPASQ
+619 
-624 PHSSTS
+624 
-630 TTSHSNPRKS
+630 PRKS

-657 YFPDAKAVEL
+657 YFPDARAVEL
-667 PESAKQMAL
+667 PESVKQLTPPDAEQAGYQQPVKVRSGQISSGERDDAKQ
-676 KTEKHASAQQPAEAA
+676 ASAQQPAEAA
-691 SASADSIQHS
+691 SASADST
-701 NQPSSID
+701 QPSSTD
-708 STMESTESIPAGPP
+708 RTTESAESIPSGPP

-746 RFSVARFLEPQN
+746 RFSVARFLESQD
-758 DAVRLAMPAAAVSSI
+758 DAVRLAMPAAAVASI

-780 VEAKLAEHF
+780 VEARLTEHF
-789 GYRVAVLLAEDDR
+789 GYRVAVLLAEDDH

-809 PEMLI
+809 PEALI
-814 SKDASDISP
+814 SRDASDVSP
-823 DISADR
+823 DIPADR
-829 IFADGTETANET
+829 IFAGGAEAADET
-841 SATIRISSRAES
+841 SATSGSTSRAAS
-853 TNGAATAD
+853 ANGVGAAN
-861 ETDSVEDR
+861 EIDSVEDK
-869 LRKAISHDAAM
+869 LLKAISHDAAM
-880 AIEAEALEAP
+880 TIEAEALEAP
-890 QEVNPNIP
+890 KEVNPNIP
-898 QDSLFG
+898 QDSLFA

>member
-1 MEHQSLYRRY
+1 M
-11 RPSCFGELI
+11 
-20 GQRHVVAALCNSVRD
+20 CNSVRD

-301 ARAAQLPTAAITK
+301 ARAAQLPTATITK

-346 AGEAPAGG
+346 TGESPTGG
-354 KATGGASGQARGRN
+354 KASGGASGQARDRR
-368 QDADTAKP
+368 QDANTAKP
-376 EIPQRNRSLQDSEQ
+376 EISQQNRPLEDSKQ
-390 EMQKPQVPTSRK
+390 E
-402 DSGQKPQE
+402 
-410 NKLQEDENQGIPES
+410 
-424 ASEDF
+424 
-429 GSSGVDESSTSA
+429 
-441 STARGPKASE
+441 
-451 DFGSREFDESP
+451 
-462 AAEHQ
+462 
-467 PSSEHPPP
+467 PP
-475 PMPRDPSRAER
+475 PMPRDPNRAER

-508 GAQTTSTSEVSAS
+508 SAQTTSEAEVSAS
-521 HSHAGAAEGN
+521 HSHAGVAEGN
-531 PGATSATGSPGTG
+531 AGATSAASPPGTG

-555 AAERSET
+555 AAEQSKA
-562 APQSGQPARQA
+562 APQSGQQATQA
-573 EAAYSREAQ
+573 ETTDSHEETYSREPQ

-589 AMQTAYPESR
+589 APQTAYPESQ
-599 TAYAESQAAHPEPPQ
+599 AANAESKAAHPESPQ

-630 TTSHSNPRKS
+630 HSNSRKS

-667 PESAKQMAL
+667 PESVRQMTPQTPKQ
-676 KTEKHASAQQPAEAA
+676 TASQQS
-691 SASADSIQHS
+691 SASADSP
-701 NQPSSID
+701 QPSSTE
-708 STMESTESIPAGPP
+708 STTESTESIPAGPP
-722 PSRDEMT
+722 PSRDEVT
-729 VAWGNEIFDS
+729 VAWGNEIFNS

-746 RFSVARFLEPQN
+746 RFSIARFLESQDN
-758 DAVRLAMPAAAVSSI
+758 AVRLAMPAAAVASI

-780 VEAKLAEHF
+780 IEAKLAEHF

-809 PEMLI
+809 PEALI
-814 SKDASDISP
+814 SKDKSDIPP
-823 DISADR
+823 DTTADK
-829 IFADGTETANET
+829 IFSTGAETANET
-841 SATIRISSRAES
+841 EAAEKTATPSRTESA
-853 TNGAATAD
+853 NGASAAD
-861 ETDSVEDR
+861 ETDSAEDK
-869 LRKAISHDAAM
+869 LLKAISHDAAM
-880 AIEAEALEAP
+880 VIEAEALEAP
-890 QEVNPNIP
+890 QEVVPNIP
-898 QDSLFG
+898 QDSLFV

>member
-1 MEHQSLYRRY
+1 M
-11 RPSCFGELI
+11 
-20 GQRHVVAALCNSVRD
+20 CNSVRD

-187 RWVAEDAELSLSE
+187 RWVAEDAKLSLSE

-256 DGAIRS
+256 DSAIRS

-290 HLLPQEQAQAQ
+290 HLLPQERAQAQ
-301 ARAAQLPTAAITK
+301 ARAAQLPTATITK

-346 AGEAPAGG
+346 TGESPTGG
-354 KATGGASGQARGRN
+354 KASGGASGQARDRR
-368 QDADTAKP
+368 QDTDTAKP
-376 EIPQRNRSLQDSEQ
+376 KIPQQSRPLGNSKQ
-390 EMQKPQVPTSRK
+390 E
-402 DSGQKPQE
+402 
-410 NKLQEDENQGIPES
+410 
-424 ASEDF
+424 
-429 GSSGVDESSTSA
+429 
-441 STARGPKASE
+441 
-451 DFGSREFDESP
+451 
-462 AAEHQ
+462 
-467 PSSEHPPP
+467 PP
-475 PMPRDPSRAER
+475 PMPRDPNRVER

-508 GAQTTSTSEVSAS
+508 SAQTTSE
-521 HSHAGAAEGN
+521 AEGN
-531 PGATSATGSPGTG
+531 ADRAYKDTSAASPPGTG

-555 AAERSET
+555 AAEQSKA
-562 APQSGQPARQA
+562 APQSGQQATQA
-573 EAAYSREAQ
+573 ETTDSH

-589 AMQTAYPESR
+589 APQTAYPESQ
-599 TAYAESQAAHPEPPQ
+599 AANAESKAEHPEPPQ
-614 AQAST
+614 AQAS
-619 SPASQ
+619 PASQ
-624 PHSSTS
+624 PHSSAS
-630 TTSHSNPRKS
+630 TTSHSNSRKS

-657 YFPDAKAVEL
+657 YFPEAKAVEL
-667 PESAKQMAL
+667 PESVRQMTPQTVKQASSQQS
-676 KTEKHASAQQPAEAA
+676 TEFASD
-691 SASADSIQHS
+691 SADSR
-701 NQPSSID
+701 QPSGTHSTAESI
-708 STMESTESIPAGPP
+708 ESIPYEPP
-722 PSRDEMT
+722 PSRDEVT
-729 VAWGNEIFDS
+729 VAWGNEIFNA
-739 LSPPLKR
+739 LSPPAKR
-746 RFSVARFLEPQN
+746 RFSIARFLESQDN
-758 DAVRLAMPAAAVSSI
+758 TVRLAMPAAAVASV

-814 SKDASDISP
+814 SRDTSIVSP
-823 DISADR
+823 DTPADK
-829 IFADGTETANET
+829 IFANGAEAANET
-841 SATIRISSRAES
+841 EAAEKTATPSTTSRTESA
-853 TNGAATAD
+853 NGSDAAD
-861 ETDSVEDR
+861 ETDSAEDK
-869 LRKAISHDAAM
+869 LLKAISHDAAM
-880 AIEAEALEAP
+880 VIEAEALEAP
-890 QEVNPNIP
+890 QEVVPNIP
-898 QDSLFG
+898 QDSLFV

>member
-1 MEHQSLYRRY
+1 M
-11 RPSCFGELI
+11 
-20 GQRHVVAALCNSVRD
+20 CNSVRD

-187 RWVAEDAELSLSE
+187 RWVAEDAKLSLSE
-200 DDLDYAVRAGNGS
+200 DDLDYAVRVGNGS

-301 ARAAQLPTAAITK
+301 ARASQLPTAAITK

-346 AGEAPAGG
+346 TGEVSTGG
-354 KATGGASGQARGRN
+354 KASGGASGQARDRH
-368 QDADTAKP
+368 QDTDTAKQ
-376 EIPQRNRSLQDSEQ
+376 EISQQKRPLEDSKQ
-390 EMQKPQVPTSRK
+390 E
-402 DSGQKPQE
+402 
-410 NKLQEDENQGIPES
+410 
-424 ASEDF
+424 
-429 GSSGVDESSTSA
+429 
-441 STARGPKASE
+441 
-451 DFGSREFDESP
+451 
-462 AAEHQ
+462 
-467 PSSEHPPP
+467 PP
-475 PMPRDPSRAER
+475 PMPRDPNRAER

-508 GAQTTSTSEVSAS
+508 SAQTTSEAEVSA
-521 HSHAGAAEGN
+521 SHAGAAEGN
-531 PGATSATGSPGTG
+531 PRATPAASPPGTG

-555 AAERSET
+555 AAEQSEA
-562 APQSGQPARQA
+562 APQSAT
-573 EAAYSREAQ
+573 
-582 EEPESHP
+582 
-589 AMQTAYPESR
+589 QTAYS
-599 TAYAESQAAHPEPPQ
+599 ESQAAHPEPPP

-630 TTSHSNPRKS
+630 TPSHSNMRKS

-667 PESAKQMAL
+667 PESVRQMTPETAKQ
-676 KTEKHASAQQPAEAA
+676 TSSQQS
-691 SASADSIQHS
+691 SASADST
-701 NQPSSID
+701 QPSSID
-708 STMESTESIPAGPP
+708 RTTGSAESIPSGPL

-729 VAWGNEIFDS
+729 VAWGNEIFNS

-746 RFSVARFLEPQN
+746 RFSIARFLESQDN
-758 DAVRLAMPAAAVSSI
+758 AVRLAIPAAAVASI

-802 STPAPPD
+802 SNPAPPD
-809 PEMLI
+809 AEVLI
-814 SKDASDISP
+814 SKDASDISS
-823 DISADR
+823 DIPADR
-829 IFADGTETANET
+829 IFANEAEVADATEAAEETAT
-841 SATIRISSRAES
+841 PSSRTADRTES
-853 TNGAATAD
+853 ANGTGAAD
-861 ETDSVEDR
+861 ETESGEDK
-869 LRKAISHDAAM
+869 LLKAISHDAAM
-880 AIEAEALEAP
+880 VIEAEALEAP
-890 QEVNPNIP
+890 QEVVPNIP
-898 QDSLFG
+898 QDSLFV

>member
-1 MEHQSLYRRY
+1 M
-11 RPSCFGELI
+11 
-20 GQRHVVAALCNSVRD
+20 CNSVRD

-64 CENPSDGEPCGECE
+64 CENPSDGEPCGQCE

-290 HLLPQEQAQAQ
+290 HLLPQEQTQAQ

-354 KATGGASGQARGRN
+354 KATGGASGQARDRH

-390 EMQKPQVPTSRK
+390 EAQKPQVPTSRK

-410 NKLQEDENQGIPES
+410 NKLQENENREIPAS
-424 ASEDF
+424 TSEDF
-429 GSSGVDESSTSA
+429 GSSRVDESSTSA

-451 DFGSREFDESP
+451 DFGSREFDETP

-508 GAQTTSTSEVSAS
+508 GAQTTSASEVSAS

-531 PGATSATGSPGTG
+531 PEATSAASPPGTG

-555 AAERSET
+555 AAE
-562 APQSGQPARQA
+562 QS
-573 EAAYSREAQ
+573 EAA
-582 EEPESHP
+582 
-589 AMQTAYPESR
+589 
-599 TAYAESQAAHPEPPQ
+599 
-614 AQAST
+614 
-619 SPASQ
+619 
-624 PHSSTS
+624 
-630 TTSHSNPRKS
+630 PRKS

-657 YFPDAKAVEL
+657 YFPDARAVEL
-667 PESAKQMAL
+667 PESVGQMTSPNA
-676 KTEKHASAQQPAEAA
+676 EHASAQQSAEAA
-691 SASADSIQHS
+691 PASADST
-701 NQPSSID
+701 QPNSTD
-708 STMESTESIPAGPP
+708 SMTESAESIPSGPP

-746 RFSVARFLEPQN
+746 RFSVARFLESQN
-758 DAVRLAMPAAAVSSI
+758 DAVRLAMPAAAIASI

-789 GYRVAVLLAEDDR
+789 GYRVAVLLAEDDH

-814 SKDASDISP
+814 SRDVSDVPP
-823 DISADR
+823 DTPTDK
-829 IFADGTETANET
+829 IFTDGIETANET
-841 SATIRISSRAES
+841 SATTGSTNRVES
-853 TNGAATAD
+853 TNGVGTTDETDSFEANNITLSGSAGLTVATAD
-861 ETDSVEDR
+861 EIDSVEDK
-869 LRKAISHDAAM
+869 LLKAISHDAAM

>member
-1 MEHQSLYRRY
+1 M
-11 RPSCFGELI
+11 
-20 GQRHVVAALCNSVRD
+20 CNSVRD

-187 RWVAEDAELSLSE
+187 RWVSEDAKLSLSE

-241 AALAAHDTGKMLAAA
+241 AALAAHDIGKMLAAA
-256 DGAIRS
+256 DSAIRS

-290 HLLPQEQAQAQ
+290 HLLPQEQAQAE
-301 ARAAQLPTAAITK
+301 ARAAQLPTATITK

-346 AGEAPAGG
+346 TGESPTGG
-354 KATGGASGQARGRN
+354 KASGGASGQARDRR
-368 QDADTAKP
+368 QDTDTAKP
-376 EIPQRNRSLQDSEQ
+376 EIPQQKRPLGDSKQ
-390 EMQKPQVPTSRK
+390 E
-402 DSGQKPQE
+402 
-410 NKLQEDENQGIPES
+410 
-424 ASEDF
+424 
-429 GSSGVDESSTSA
+429 
-441 STARGPKASE
+441 
-451 DFGSREFDESP
+451 
-462 AAEHQ
+462 
-467 PSSEHPPP
+467 PPP
-475 PMPRDPSRAER
+475 VPRDPNRAER
-486 ARAEIRE
+486 AIADIRE

-508 GAQTTSTSEVSAS
+508 SAQITSAPEVSAS
-521 HSHAGAAEGN
+521 HAEAAEGD
-531 PGATSATGSPGTG
+531 PGATPEASPPGTG

-555 AAERSET
+555 AAEQST
-562 APQSGQPARQA
+562 AAPQSGQQAAQA
-573 EAAYSREAQ
+573 EATDSH

-589 AMQTAYPESR
+589 APQTAYPESQ
-599 TAYAESQAAHPEPPQ
+599 AEQPEPPQ
-614 AQAST
+614 AQVS
-619 SPASQ
+619 SASQ
-624 PHSSTS
+624 PHSSA
-630 TTSHSNPRKS
+630 SNGNSRKS

-667 PESAKQMAL
+667 PESVRQMTPQTTKQ
-676 KTEKHASAQQPAEAA
+676 ASAQQPAA
-691 SASADSIQHS
+691 SASAGGPH
-701 NQPSSID
+701 PSDID
-708 STMESTESIPAGPP
+708 STAESTASIPSGQL
-722 PSRDEMT
+722 PSRDEVT
-729 VAWGNEIFDS
+729 VAWGNEIFNA
-739 LSPPLKR
+739 LSHPAKR
-746 RFSVARFLEPQN
+746 RFSIARFLESQDN
-758 DAVRLAMPAAAVSSI
+758 AVRLAMPAAAVASV

-814 SKDASDISP
+814 SRDAPSVSP
-823 DISADR
+823 DIPDDK
-829 IFADGTETANET
+829 IFASGAETASKTETVNET
-841 SATIRISSRAES
+841 EAAEKTATPRTASRTESA
-853 TNGAATAD
+853 NGTGTAD
-861 ETDSVEDR
+861 ESQSTEDK
-869 LRKAISHDAAM
+869 LLKAISHDAAM
-880 AIEAEALEAP
+880 VIEAEALETP
-890 QEVNPNIP
+890 QEVVPNIP
-898 QDSLFG
+898 QDSLFV

>member
-1 MEHQSLYRRY
+1 M
-11 RPSCFGELI
+11 
-20 GQRHVVAALCNSVRD
+20 CNSVRD

-181 ELAEHV
+181 EMAEHV

-256 DGAIRS
+256 DSAIRS

-334 DLELAFFRIGGG
+334 DLDLAFFRIGGG
-346 AGEAPAGG
+346 TGEVPAGD
-354 KATGGASGQARGRN
+354 KASGGASGQARDKH
-368 QDADTAKP
+368 QDTDTAKP
-376 EIPQRNRSLQDSEQ
+376 EISQQNRPLEDSKQ
-390 EMQKPQVPTSRK
+390 E
-402 DSGQKPQE
+402 
-410 NKLQEDENQGIPES
+410 
-424 ASEDF
+424 
-429 GSSGVDESSTSA
+429 
-441 STARGPKASE
+441 
-451 DFGSREFDESP
+451 
-462 AAEHQ
+462 
-467 PSSEHPPP
+467 PP
-475 PMPRDPSRAER
+475 PMPRDPNRAER

-508 GAQTTSTSEVSAS
+508 SAQTTSEAEVSAS
-521 HSHAGAAEGN
+521 HAGTAEGT
-531 PGATSATGSPGTG
+531 PGATSAASPPGTG

-555 AAERSET
+555 AAEQSKA
-562 APQSGQPARQA
+562 APQSGQQATQA
-573 EAAYSREAQ
+573 EASDSRAAQ

-589 AMQTAYPESR
+589 APQTAYPESR
-599 TAYAESQAAHPEPPQ
+599 TTHAESQAAHPESQAAQPEPPQ

-630 TTSHSNPRKS
+630 TTSHSNSRKS

-667 PESAKQMAL
+667 PESVRQMTPQTPKQ
-676 KTEKHASAQQPAEAA
+676 TASQQS
-691 SASADSIQHS
+691 SASADSP
-701 NQPSSID
+701 QPSSTE
-708 STMESTESIPAGPP
+708 STTESTESIPAGPL
-722 PSRDEMT
+722 PSRDEVT
-729 VAWGNEIFDS
+729 VAWGNEIFAS

-746 RFSVARFLEPQN
+746 RFSIARFLESQDN
-758 DAVRLAMPAAAVSSI
+758 AVLLAMPAAAVASI

-814 SKDASDISP
+814 SKDKSDIPP
-823 DISADR
+823 DTTADK
-829 IFADGTETANET
+829 IFSTGAETANET
-841 SATIRISSRAES
+841 EAAEETATPSTTSRTESA
-853 TNGAATAD
+853 NGTDAAD
-861 ETDSVEDR
+861 ETESDEDK
-869 LRKAISHDAAM
+869 LLKVISHDAAM
-880 AIEAEALEAP
+880 VIEAEALEAP
-890 QEVNPNIP
+890 QEVVPNIP
-898 QDSLFG
+898 QDSLFV

>member
-1 MEHQSLYRRY
+1 M
-11 RPSCFGELI
+11 
-20 GQRHVVAALCNSVRD
+20 CNSVRD

-346 AGEAPAGG
+346 TGESPTGG
-354 KATGGASGQARGRN
+354 KASGGASGQARDRR
-368 QDADTAKP
+368 QDRDTAKP
-376 EIPQRNRSLQDSEQ
+376 EIPLQNRPVEDSEQ
-390 EMQKPQVPTSRK
+390 EVQKPQVHAARK
-402 DSGQKPQE
+402 DSGSKPRE
-410 NKLQEDENQGIPES
+410 NENQGMPES

-429 GSSGVDESSTSA
+429 GS
-441 STARGPKASE
+441 
-451 DFGSREFDESP
+451 RELDKSP
-462 AAEHQ
+462 SAEHR

-475 PMPRDPSRAER
+475 PMPRDPNRAER

-508 GAQTTSTSEVSAS
+508 SAQTTSE
-521 HSHAGAAEGN
+521 AEGN
-531 PGATSATGSPGTG
+531 ADRAYKDTSAASPPGTG

-555 AAERSET
+555 AAEQSKA
-562 APQSGQPARQA
+562 APQSGQQATQA
-573 EAAYSREAQ
+573 ETTDSHEETYSREPQ
-582 EEPESHP
+582 EEPESRP

-599 TAYAESQAAHPEPPQ
+599 TTHAESQAAHPESQAEQPEPPQ

-630 TTSHSNPRKS
+630 NSNSRKS

-667 PESAKQMAL
+667 PESVRQMTPQTPKQ
-676 KTEKHASAQQPAEAA
+676 TASQQS
-691 SASADSIQHS
+691 SASADSP
-701 NQPSSID
+701 QPSSTE
-708 STMESTESIPAGPP
+708 STAESTESIPAGPL
-722 PSRDEMT
+722 PSRDEVT
-729 VAWGNEIFDS
+729 VAWGNEIFNA
-739 LSPPLKR
+739 LSPPAKR
-746 RFSVARFLEPQN
+746 RFSIARFLESQDN
-758 DAVRLAMPAAAVSSI
+758 AVRLAMPAAAVASV

-780 VEAKLAEHF
+780 IEAKLAEHF

-809 PEMLI
+809 PEALI
-814 SKDASDISP
+814 SKDASIVSP
-823 DISADR
+823 DIPADK
-829 IFADGTETANET
+829 IFTSGAEAAEATEAAEETATPSTT
-841 SATIRISSRAES
+841 SRTTDRTES
-853 TNGAATAD
+853 ANGTGTAD
-861 ETDSVEDR
+861 ETDSAEDK
-869 LRKAISHDAAM
+869 LLKAISHDAAM
-880 AIEAEALEAP
+880 VIEAEALEAP
-890 QEVNPNIP
+890 QEVVPNIP
-898 QDSLFG
+898 QDSLFV

>member
-1 MEHQSLYRRY
+1 M
-11 RPSCFGELI
+11 
-20 GQRHVVAALCNSVRD
+20 CNSVRD

-187 RWVAEDAELSLSE
+187 RWVSEDAKLSLSE

-268 IGEEIVGALRSAFLC
+268 IGEEIVRALRSAFLC

-290 HLLPQEQAQAQ
+290 HLLPQEQAQAE

-346 AGEAPAGG
+346 TGEPPAGG
-354 KATGGASGQARGRN
+354 KASGGASGQARDRR
-368 QDADTAKP
+368 QDRDTAKP
-376 EIPQRNRSLQDSEQ
+376 EIPLQNRPVEDSEQ
-390 EMQKPQVPTSRK
+390 EVQKPQVHAARK
-402 DSGQKPQE
+402 DSGSKPRE
-410 NKLQEDENQGIPES
+410 NENQGMPES

-429 GSSGVDESSTSA
+429 GS
-441 STARGPKASE
+441 
-451 DFGSREFDESP
+451 RELDKRPS
-462 AAEHQ
+462 AEHR

-475 PMPRDPSRAER
+475 PMPRDPNRAER

-508 GAQTTSTSEVSAS
+508 SAQTTSE
-521 HSHAGAAEGN
+521 AEGN
-531 PGATSATGSPGTG
+531 ADRAYKDTSAASPPGTG

-555 AAERSET
+555 AAEQSKA
-562 APQSGQPARQA
+562 APQSGQQATQA
-573 EAAYSREAQ
+573 ETTDSHEETYSREPQ
-582 EEPESHP
+582 EEPESRP

-599 TAYAESQAAHPEPPQ
+599 TTHAESQAAHPESQAAHPEPPP

-630 TTSHSNPRKS
+630 TASHSNSRKS

-667 PESAKQMAL
+667 PESVRQMTPQTAKQ
-676 KTEKHASAQQPAEAA
+676 TSSQQSTAST
-691 SASADSIQHS
+691 DSR
-701 NQPSSID
+701 QPSGTD
-708 STMESTESIPAGPP
+708 STAESIKSIPYEPP
-722 PSRDEMT
+722 PSRDEVT
-729 VAWGNEIFDS
+729 VAWGNEIFNS

-746 RFSVARFLEPQN
+746 RFSIARFLESQDN
-758 DAVRLAMPAAAVSSI
+758 AVLLAMPAAAVASV

-809 PEMLI
+809 PEALI
-814 SKDASDISP
+814 SKDASDISS
-823 DISADR
+823 DIPADR
-829 IFADGTETANET
+829 IFANEAETASTPSSTPSRTE
-841 SATIRISSRAES
+841 SA
-853 TNGAATAD
+853 NGSGAAD
-861 ETDSVEDR
+861 ETDSAEDK
-869 LRKAISHDAAM
+869 LLKAISHDAAM
-880 AIEAEALEAP
+880 VIEAEALEAP
-890 QEVNPNIP
+890 QEVVPNIP
-898 QDSLFG
+898 QDSLFV

>member
-20 GQRHVVAALCNSVRD
+20 GQPHVVAALCNSVRD

-187 RWVAEDAELSLSE
+187 RWVAEDAKLSLSE

-268 IGEEIVGALRSAFLC
+268 IGEEIVRALRSAFLC

-346 AGEAPAGG
+346 TGEVPTGG
-354 KATGGASGQARGRN
+354 KASGGASGQARDRRQEAN
-368 QDADTAKP
+368 TAKQ
-376 EIPQRNRSLQDSEQ
+376 EISQQKRPLEDSKQ
-390 EMQKPQVPTSRK
+390 E
-402 DSGQKPQE
+402 
-410 NKLQEDENQGIPES
+410 
-424 ASEDF
+424 
-429 GSSGVDESSTSA
+429 
-441 STARGPKASE
+441 
-451 DFGSREFDESP
+451 
-462 AAEHQ
+462 
-467 PSSEHPPP
+467 PP
-475 PMPRDPSRAER
+475 PMPRDPNRAER

-508 GAQTTSTSEVSAS
+508 SAQTTSEAEVSA
-521 HSHAGAAEGN
+521 SHAGAAEGN
-531 PGATSATGSPGTG
+531 PGATSAANPPGTG

-555 AAERSET
+555 AAEQSKA
-562 APQSGQPARQA
+562 APQSGQQATQA
-573 EAAYSREAQ
+573 ETTDSHEPQ
-582 EEPESHP
+582 EEPESRP

-599 TAYAESQAAHPEPPQ
+599 TTHAESQAAHPESQAEQPEPPQ

-630 TTSHSNPRKS
+630 TASHSNSRKS

-667 PESAKQMAL
+667 PESVRQMTPQTAKQ
-676 KTEKHASAQQPAEAA
+676 ASAQQPARAA
-691 SASADSIQHS
+691 SDSAGSI
-701 NQPSSID
+701 QPSSTE
-708 STMESTESIPAGPP
+708 STTESTESIPSGPL
-722 PSRDEMT
+722 PSRDEVT
-729 VAWGNEIFDS
+729 VAWGNEIFAS

-746 RFSVARFLEPQN
+746 RFSIARFLESQDN
-758 DAVRLAMPAAAVSSI
+758 AVLLAMPAAAVASI

-809 PEMLI
+809 PEKLI
-814 SKDASDISP
+814 SRDASSVSP
-823 DISADR
+823 DTPADK
-829 IFADGTETANET
+829 IFASVAEAANKTEAADSTETANET
-841 SATIRISSRAES
+841 GTPSRTSSRTPSRTES
-853 TNGAATAD
+853 ANGTDAAD
-861 ETDSVEDR
+861 ETDSAEDK
-869 LRKAISHDAAM
+869 LLKAISHDAAM
-880 AIEAEALEAP
+880 VIEAEALEAP
-890 QEVNPNIP
+890 QEVVPNIP
-898 QDSLFG
+898 QDSLFV

>member
-1 MEHQSLYRRY
+1 M
-11 RPSCFGELI
+11 
-20 GQRHVVAALCNSVRD
+20 CNSVRD

-329 PDPRI
+329 TDPRI

-346 AGEAPAGG
+346 TGESPTGG
-354 KATGGASGQARGRN
+354 KASGGASGQARDRR
-368 QDADTAKP
+368 QDANTAKP
-376 EIPQRNRSLQDSEQ
+376 EISQQNRSPQD
-390 EMQKPQVPTSRK
+390 
-402 DSGQKPQE
+402 
-410 NKLQEDENQGIPES
+410 
-424 ASEDF
+424 
-429 GSSGVDESSTSA
+429 
-441 STARGPKASE
+441 
-451 DFGSREFDESP
+451 
-462 AAEHQ
+462 
-467 PSSEHPPP
+467 SEHPPP
-475 PMPRDPSRAER
+475 PMPRDPNRAER

-493 QLRSAAPNSRTNRGG
+493 QLRSAGPNSRTNRGG
-508 GAQTTSTSEVSAS
+508 SAQTTSAPEVSA
-521 HSHAGAAEGN
+521 SHAGAAEDN
-531 PGATSATGSPGTG
+531 LGAASAASSSGTS

-555 AAERSET
+555 AAEQSEA
-562 APQSGQPARQA
+562 APQAGQPAAQA
-573 EAAYSREAQ
+573 EATDSREETYSREPQ
-582 EEPESHP
+582 GEPESHP
-589 AMQTAYPESR
+589 ATQTAYPESR
-599 TAYAESQAAHPEPPQ
+599 TAYTESQAAHPEPPQ
-614 AQAST
+614 AQAS
-619 SPASQ
+619 PASQ
-624 PHSSTS
+624 PHSSAS
-630 TTSHSNPRKS
+630 ATSHSNSRKS

-657 YFPDAKAVEL
+657 YFPEAKAVEL
-667 PESAKQMAL
+667 PESVRQITPQTAKQTSSQQS
-676 KTEKHASAQQPAEAA
+676 TEFASD
-691 SASADSIQHS
+691 SADGP
-701 NQPSSID
+701 QPSGTD
-708 STMESTESIPAGPP
+708 SMAESTESIPSETP
-722 PSRDEMT
+722 PSRDEVT
-729 VAWGNEIFDS
+729 VAWGNEIFNS

-746 RFSVARFLEPQN
+746 RFSIARFLESQDN
-758 DAVRLAMPAAAVSSI
+758 AVLLAMPAAAVASV

-789 GYRVAVLLAEDDR
+789 GYRVAVLLAEDDL
-802 STPAPPD
+802 STPTPPD

-814 SKDASDISP
+814 SKDAPSVSP
-823 DISADR
+823 DTPADK
-829 IFADGTETANET
+829 IFANGAEAADKTEAADSTEAANET
-841 SATIRISSRAES
+841 RTPSRTSSRTTDRTES
-853 TNGAATAD
+853 ANGTGTAD
-861 ETDSVEDR
+861 ETDSAEDK
-869 LRKAISHDAAM
+869 LLKAISHDAAM
-880 AIEAEALEAP
+880 VIEAEALEAP
-890 QEVNPNIP
+890 QEVVPNIP
-898 QDSLFG
+898 QDSLFV

>member
-1 MEHQSLYRRY
+1 M
-11 RPSCFGELI
+11 
-20 GQRHVVAALCNSVRD
+20 CNSVRD

-187 RWVAEDAELSLSE
+187 RWVAEDAKLSLSE

-227 EGKPDDDDLIEEFV
+227 EGKPADDDLIEEFV

-329 PDPRI
+329 TDPRI

-346 AGEAPAGG
+346 TGESPTGG
-354 KATGGASGQARGRN
+354 KASGGASGQARDRR
-368 QDADTAKP
+368 QDRDTAKP
-376 EIPQRNRSLQDSEQ
+376 EIPLQNRPVEDSEQ
-390 EMQKPQVPTSRK
+390 EVQKPQVHAARK
-402 DSGQKPQE
+402 DSGSKPRE
-410 NKLQEDENQGIPES
+410 NENQGMPES

-429 GSSGVDESSTSA
+429 GS
-441 STARGPKASE
+441 
-451 DFGSREFDESP
+451 RELDKSP
-462 AAEHQ
+462 SAEHW

-475 PMPRDPSRAER
+475 PVPRDPNRAER

-508 GAQTTSTSEVSAS
+508 SAQTNS
-521 HSHAGAAEGN
+521 AAEGN
-531 PGATSATGSPGTG
+531 AGATPEASPPGTG

-555 AAERSET
+555 AAEQSKA
-562 APQSGQPARQA
+562 APQSGQQAAQA
-573 EAAYSREAQ
+573 ETTNSH

-589 AMQTAYPESR
+589 APQTAYPESQ
-599 TAYAESQAAHPEPPQ
+599 AANAESKAAHPESPPV
-614 AQAST
+614 QAST

-630 TTSHSNPRKS
+630 HSNSRKS

-667 PESAKQMAL
+667 PESVRQMTPQTAKQTSSQQSTASDSASSTQTSD
-676 KTEKHASAQQPAEAA
+676 TESPAE
-691 SASADSIQHS
+691 SA
-701 NQPSSID
+701 
-708 STMESTESIPAGPP
+708 ESIPSGPM
-722 PSRDEMT
+722 PSRDEVT
-729 VAWGNEIFDS
+729 VAWGNEIFNS

-746 RFSVARFLEPQN
+746 RFSIARFLESQDN
-758 DAVRLAMPAAAVSSI
+758 AVRLAMPAAAVASV

-780 VEAKLAEHF
+780 IEAKLAEHF

-809 PEMLI
+809 PEVLI
-814 SKDASDISP
+814 SRDAPSVSP
-823 DISADR
+823 DIPDDK
-829 IFADGTETANET
+829 IFASGAESASKTETANET
-841 SATIRISSRAES
+841 EAAEKTATPRTPSRTESA
-853 TNGAATAD
+853 NGSDAAD
-861 ETDSVEDR
+861 ETDSAEDK
-869 LRKAISHDAAM
+869 LLKAISHDAAM
-880 AIEAEALEAP
+880 VIEAEALEAP
-890 QEVNPNIP
+890 QEVVPDIP
-898 QDSLFG
+898 QDSLFV

>member
-1 MEHQSLYRRY
+1 MR
-11 RPSCFGELI
+11 
-20 GQRHVVAALCNSVRD
+20 NSVRD

-170 QHLLFELVTAE
+170 QHLLFELVTAD

-200 DDLDYAVRAGNGS
+200 DDLDYAVRSGNGS

-227 EGKPDDDDLIEEFV
+227 EGKPDDDDLTEEFV
-241 AALAAHDTGKMLAAA
+241 AALASHDTGKMLAAA
-256 DGAIRS
+256 DAAIRS

-268 IGEEIVGALRSAFLC
+268 IGEEIVRALRSAFLC

-346 AGEAPAGG
+346 AREVPAAG
-354 KATGGASGQARGRN
+354 KSPSGTSGQARDRH
-368 QDADTAKP
+368 QDANTAKSA
-376 EIPQRNRSLQDSEQ
+376 IPQQNRSLQDSEQ
-390 EMQKPQVPTSRK
+390 ETQKPQVRTAEK
-402 DSGQKPQE
+402 DSGNKPRE
-410 NKLQEDENQGIPES
+410 NENQGISES

-429 GSSGVDESSTSA
+429 RSRGFDESS
-441 STARGPKASE
+441 
-451 DFGSREFDESP
+451 
-462 AAEHQ
+462 AAERR
-467 PSSEHPPP
+467 PPSEHPPP

-493 QLRSAAPNSRTNRGG
+493 QLRSAAPSSRTNRGG
-508 GAQTTSTSEVSAS
+508 SAQTASASEVSAS
-521 HSHAGAAEGN
+521 HSRAGAAEGN
-531 PGATSATGSPGTG
+531 PERSYKDAYAARSPGSGT
-544 APTLGAIRRRR
+544 PTLGAIRRRR
-555 AAERSET
+555 AAEQSESV
-562 APQSGQPARQA
+562 PESMHQSGQPAT
-573 EAAYSREAQ
+573 Q
-582 EEPESHP
+582 EEPASHP
-589 AMQTAYPESR
+589 EPQTAHPEPQ
-599 TAYAESQAAHPEPPQ
+599 TAHPEPPQ
-614 AQAST
+614 AQASI
-619 SPASQ
+619 ASA

-630 TTSHSNPRKS
+630 AATHGNQRKS

-667 PESAKQMAL
+667 PESMRQMTPTDA
-676 KTEKHASAQQPAEAA
+676 ERASSQQSARAD
-691 SASADSIQHS
+691 SASADSL
-701 NQPSSID
+701 QPSGPESM
-708 STMESTESIPAGPP
+708 TESTESIPSGPL

-729 VAWGNEIFDS
+729 VAWGNEIFDA
-739 LSPPLKR
+739 LSPALKR
-746 RFSVARFLEPQN
+746 RFSVARFLESEE
-758 DAVRLAMPAAAVSSI
+758 DAVRLAMSAAAVSSV

-780 VEAKLAEHF
+780 VEARLTEHF
-789 GYRVAVLLAEDDR
+789 GYRVAVLLAEDDH

-809 PEMLI
+809 PEALI
-814 SKDASDISP
+814 SKNAANVSP
-823 DISADR
+823 SIAGDSVLAN
-829 IFADGTETANET
+829 GTEAANGT
-841 SATIRISSRAES
+841 SISSRAES
-853 TNGAATAD
+853 VNGVGAAS
-861 ETDSVEDR
+861 ETNPAEDR
-869 LRKAISHDAAM
+869 LSKAISYDAKVQ
-880 AIEAEALEAP
+880 IEARDHESREA
-890 QEVNPNIP
+890 QEDNPNIP
-898 QDSLFG
+898 QDALFN

>member
-1 MEHQSLYRRY
+1 M
-11 RPSCFGELI
+11 
-20 GQRHVVAALCNSVRD
+20 CNSVRD

-187 RWVAEDAELSLSE
+187 RWVAEDAKLSLSE

-256 DGAIRS
+256 DSAIRS

-290 HLLPQEQAQAQ
+290 HLLPQEQAQAE
-301 ARAAQLPTAAITK
+301 ARAAQLPTATITK

-346 AGEAPAGG
+346 TGESPAGG
-354 KATGGASGQARGRN
+354 KASGGASGQARDRR
-368 QDADTAKP
+368 QDSDTAKP
-376 EIPQRNRSLQDSEQ
+376 EIPQQNRPVQDSDQ
-390 EMQKPQVPTSRK
+390 EVQKPQAHAARK
-402 DSGQKPQE
+402 DSGNKPRE
-410 NKLQEDENQGIPES
+410 NENQGIPES
-424 ASEDF
+424 ASEDLA
-429 GSSGVDESSTSA
+429 SSGL
-441 STARGPKASE
+441 
-451 DFGSREFDESP
+451 DESP
-462 AAEHQ
+462 AAEHRQ
-467 PSSEHPPP
+467 SSEHPPS
-475 PMPRDPSRAER
+475 PMPRDPNRAER

-493 QLRSAAPNSRTNRGG
+493 QLRGAAPNSRTNRGG
-508 GAQTTSTSEVSAS
+508 SAQTTSV
-521 HSHAGAAEGN
+521 AEGN
-531 PGATSATGSPGTG
+531 PGATSAASPPGTG

-555 AAERSET
+555 AAEQSGA
-562 APQSGQPARQA
+562 APQSGQPAAQA
-573 EAAYSREAQ
+573 EATYSHEATYSREAQ
-582 EEPESHP
+582 GEPESHS
-589 AMQTAYPESR
+589 ATQTAYPESQA
-599 TAYAESQAAHPEPPQ
+599 AYPEPQAAHPEPQTAYPEPPP

-624 PHSSTS
+624 PRSSTS
-630 TTSHSNPRKS
+630 TPSRSNSRKS

-667 PESAKQMAL
+667 PESVRQMTPQTAKQTSSQQPVNSGQIRSSRRDDA
-676 KTEKHASAQQPAEAA
+676 EQASAQQPARAA
-691 SASADSIQHS
+691 SASADSP
-701 NQPSSID
+701 QPSGTD
-708 STMESTESIPAGPP
+708 STTESTESIPSGPL
-722 PSRDEMT
+722 PSRDEVT
-729 VAWGNEIFDS
+729 VAWGNEIFNS

-746 RFSVARFLEPQN
+746 RFSIARFLESQDN
-758 DAVRLAMPAAAVSSI
+758 AVLLAMPAAAVASI

-809 PEMLI
+809 PEALI

-823 DISADR
+823 DIPADR
-829 IFADGTETANET
+829 IFSTGAETANET
-841 SATIRISSRAES
+841 SATSRTSSRTES
-853 TNGAATAD
+853 ANGTNAAD
-861 ETDSVEDR
+861 ETETAEDK
-869 LRKAISHDAAM
+869 LLKAISHDAAM
-880 AIEAEALEAP
+880 AIEAEALETP
-890 QEVNPNIP
+890 QEVVPNIP
-898 QDSLFG
+898 QDSLFV

>member
-11 RPSCFGELI
+11 RPSCFAELI
-20 GQRHVVAALCNSVRD
+20 GQPHVVAALCNSVRD

-170 QHLLFELVTAE
+170 QHLLFELVTAD

-200 DDLDYAVRAGNGS
+200 DDLDYAVRSGNGS

-227 EGKPDDDDLIEEFV
+227 EGKPDDDDLTEEFV
-241 AALAAHDTGKMLAAA
+241 AALASHDTGKMLAAA
-256 DGAIRS
+256 DAAIRS

-268 IGEEIVGALRSAFLC
+268 IGEEIVRALRSAFLC

-314 TFEELGQALVHMRQS
+314 TFEELGQALVRMRQS

-346 AGEAPAGG
+346 AREVPASD
-354 KATGGASGQARGRN
+354 KATGGTSGQARGKH
-368 QDADTAKP
+368 QDANAAKP
-376 EIPQRNRSLQDSEQ
+376 EIPQQNRSLQNSDQ
-390 EMQKPQVPTSRK
+390 EMQKPQVHTAGK
-402 DSGQKPQE
+402 DSG
-410 NKLQEDENQGIPES
+410 NKLRENENQGISES
-424 ASEDF
+424 DSEDF
-429 GSSGVDESSTSA
+429 ENRGFDESS
-441 STARGPKASE
+441 
-451 DFGSREFDESP
+451 

-493 QLRSAAPNSRTNRGG
+493 KLRSAAPSSRTNRGG
-508 GAQTTSTSEVSAS
+508 SVQTASASEVSAS
-521 HSHAGAAEGN
+521 QSHAGAAEGN
-531 PGATSATGSPGTG
+531 PDRASRDAYAANAPRTG

-555 AAERSET
+555 AAEQSGSVPESM
-562 APQSGQPARQA
+562 PQSGQPATQTEATYSHEEQA
-573 EAAYSREAQ
+573 EPA
-582 EEPESHP
+582 SHP
-589 AMQTAYPESR
+589 APQVAYPKPR
-599 TAYAESQAAHPEPPQ
+599 TTYAEPRTAHPETPQ
-614 AQAST
+614 TQIST
-619 SPASQ
+619 TSA
-624 PHSSTS
+624 PHSVTS
-630 TTSHSNPRKS
+630 AASHSNPPKS

-645 GISEETMALVEE
+645 GISEETMSLVEE

-667 PESAKQMAL
+667 PESMRQMTPTDA
-676 KTEKHASAQQPAEAA
+676 EQPSSQQSARSD
-691 SASADSIQHS
+691 SASADST
-701 NQPSSID
+701 QPSSPN
-708 STMESTESIPAGPP
+708 SMTESTESIPSGPP

-729 VAWGNEIFDS
+729 VAWGNQIFDA

-746 RFSVARFLEPQN
+746 RFSVARFLESQE
-758 DAVRLAMPAAAVSSI
+758 DAVRLAMSAAGVSSI

-780 VEAKLAEHF
+780 VEARLAEHF
-789 GYRVAVLLAEDDR
+789 GYRVAVHLTEDDH
-802 STPAPPD
+802 STPTPPD
-809 PEMLI
+809 PEVLI
-814 SKDASDISP
+814 SKNAANVSP
-823 DISADR
+823 GIAEDS
-829 IFADGTETANET
+829 IFANGAETANGT
-841 SATIRISSRAES
+841 SAASRAES
-853 TNGAATAD
+853 VNGVGAASEAN
-861 ETDSVEDR
+861 SAEDR
-869 LRKAISHDAAM
+869 LRKALSHDAAM
-880 AIEAEALEAP
+880 TIEAEALEAP
-890 QEVNPNIP
+890 KEIPPNIP
-898 QDSLFG
+898 QDALFG

>member
-1 MEHQSLYRRY
+1 M
-11 RPSCFGELI
+11 
-20 GQRHVVAALCNSVRD
+20 CNSVRD

-156 TEPHKVAATVRSRA
+156 TEAHKVAATVRSRA

-334 DLELAFFRIGGG
+334 DLELAFFRISGG
-346 AGEAPAGG
+346 AGEAPAGD
-354 KATGGASGQARGRN
+354 KATGGASGQARDRN

-376 EIPQRNRSLQDSEQ
+376 EIPQRNRSHQDSEQ
-390 EMQKPQVPTSRK
+390 EVQKLQVPTSRK

-410 NKLQEDENQGIPES
+410 NKPQEDENQGIPES

-429 GSSGVDESSTSA
+429 GSSGFDESSTSA

-451 DFGSREFDESP
+451 DFGSREFDEGP
-462 AAEHQ
+462 TAELQ

-493 QLRSAAPNSRTNRGG
+493 QLLSAAPNSRTNRGG
-508 GAQTTSTSEVSAS
+508 GAQTTSAPEVSAS

-531 PGATSATGSPGTG
+531 PGATSAASPPGTG

-555 AAERSET
+555 AAERSEA
-562 APQSGQPARQA
+562 APQSGQPAAQA
-573 EAAYSREAQ
+573 GVADSREER
-582 EEPESHP
+582 EEPESYP
-589 AMQTAYPESR
+589 AMQTTYPESR
-599 TAYAESQAAHPEPPQ
+599 TAYSESQAVHPEPKAAHPEPHQ
-614 AQAST
+614 AQAPA

-624 PHSSTS
+624 SHSSTS
-630 TTSHSNPRKS
+630 TAAHGNPRKS

-657 YFPDAKAVEL
+657 YFPDARAVEL
-667 PESAKQMAL
+667 PESVRQMTP
-676 KTEKHASAQQPAEAA
+676 KTEKHASPQQPAEAA
-691 SASADSIQHS
+691 STSADS

-708 STMESTESIPAGPP
+708 STMESTESISSGPL

-746 RFSVARFLEPQN
+746 RFSVARFLESQN

-780 VEAKLAEHF
+780 VEARLAEHF
-789 GYRVAVLLAEDDR
+789 GYRVAVLLAEDDH

-809 PEMLI
+809 PEALI
-814 SKDASDISP
+814 SRDASDVSP
-823 DISADR
+823 DTPTDR

-841 SATIRISSRAES
+841 STTSRAET

-880 AIEAEALEAP
+880 SIEAEALEAP

-898 QDSLFG
+898 QDSLFA

>member
-1 MEHQSLYRRY
+1 M
-11 RPSCFGELI
+11 
-20 GQRHVVAALCNSVRD
+20 CNSVRD

-187 RWVAEDAELSLSE
+187 RWVAEDAELNLSE

-346 AGEAPAGG
+346 TGEVPTGG
-354 KATGGASGQARGRN
+354 KASGGASGQARDRRQEAN
-368 QDADTAKP
+368 TAKQ
-376 EIPQRNRSLQDSEQ
+376 EISQQKRPLEDSKQ
-390 EMQKPQVPTSRK
+390 E
-402 DSGQKPQE
+402 
-410 NKLQEDENQGIPES
+410 
-424 ASEDF
+424 
-429 GSSGVDESSTSA
+429 
-441 STARGPKASE
+441 
-451 DFGSREFDESP
+451 
-462 AAEHQ
+462 
-467 PSSEHPPP
+467 PP
-475 PMPRDPSRAER
+475 PMPRDPNRAER

-508 GAQTTSTSEVSAS
+508 SAQTTSE
-521 HSHAGAAEGN
+521 AEGN
-531 PGATSATGSPGTG
+531 ADRAYKDTSAASPPGTG

-555 AAERSET
+555 AAEQSKA
-562 APQSGQPARQA
+562 APQSGQQATQA
-573 EAAYSREAQ
+573 ETTDSHEETYSREPQ

-589 AMQTAYPESR
+589 ATQTAYPESR
-599 TAYAESQAAHPEPPQ
+599 TAYAESQAERPEPQAAYPESQAAHPEAPP

-630 TTSHSNPRKS
+630 NSNSRKS
-640 TAEAV
+640 TAAAV

-667 PESAKQMAL
+667 PESVRQMTPQTAKQ
-676 KTEKHASAQQPAEAA
+676 TSSQQPARAA
-691 SASADSIQHS
+691 SASADSP
-701 NQPSSID
+701 QPSSTE
-708 STMESTESIPAGPP
+708 STTESTESIPAGPL
-722 PSRDEMT
+722 PSRDEVT
-729 VAWGNEIFDS
+729 VAWGNEIFNS

-746 RFSVARFLEPQN
+746 RFSIARFLESQDN
-758 DAVRLAMPAAAVSSI
+758 AVLLAMPAAAVASI

-789 GYRVAVLLAEDDR
+789 GYRVALLLAEDDR

-814 SKDASDISP
+814 SKDASDISSDTP
-823 DISADR
+823 ADK
-829 IFADGTETANET
+829 IFASVAEAASKTEAADATEAAEETATPSTT
-841 SATIRISSRAES
+841 SRTTDRTES
-853 TNGAATAD
+853 ANGTGTAD
-861 ETDSVEDR
+861 ETDSAEDK
-869 LRKAISHDAAM
+869 LLKAISHDAAM
-880 AIEAEALEAP
+880 VIEAEALEAP
-890 QEVNPNIP
+890 QEVVPNIP
-898 QDSLFG
+898 QDSLFV

>member
-1 MEHQSLYRRY
+1 M
-11 RPSCFGELI
+11 
-20 GQRHVVAALCNSVRD
+20 CNSVRD

-170 QHLLFELVTAE
+170 QHLLFELVTAD

-200 DDLDYAVRAGNGS
+200 DDLDYAVRSGNGS

-227 EGKPDDDDLIEEFV
+227 EGKPDDDDLTEEFV
-241 AALAAHDTGKMLAAA
+241 AALASHDTGKMLAAA
-256 DGAIRS
+256 DAAIRS

-268 IGEEIVGALRSAFLC
+268 IGEEIVRALRSAFLC

-314 TFEELGQALVHMRQS
+314 TFEELGQALVRMRQS

-346 AGEAPAGG
+346 AREVPASDKAAGG
-354 KATGGASGQARGRN
+354 TSGQARGKH
-368 QDADTAKP
+368 QDTNTAKP
-376 EIPQRNRSLQDSEQ
+376 EIPQHNRSLKDSEQ
-390 EMQKPQVPTSRK
+390 EMQKPQVRTAGK
-402 DSGQKPQE
+402 DSG
-410 NKLQEDENQGIPES
+410 NKLRENENQGISES
-424 ASEDF
+424 NSEDF
-429 GSSGVDESSTSA
+429 ESRGFDESS
-441 STARGPKASE
+441 
-451 DFGSREFDESP
+451 
-462 AAEHQ
+462 AAELQ
-467 PSSEHPPP
+467 PSSEHPPS

-493 QLRSAAPNSRTNRGG
+493 KLRSAAPSSRTNRGG
-508 GAQTTSTSEVSAS
+508 SAQTTSASEVSAS
-521 HSHAGAAEGN
+521 QSRAGTAEGN
-531 PGATSATGSPGTG
+531 PRATPASSPPRTG

-555 AAERSET
+555 AAEQSGSVPESMH
-562 APQSGQPARQA
+562 QSGQPATQA
-573 EAAYSREAQ
+573 EATYSHQ
-582 EEPESHP
+582 EQAEPASHP
-589 AMQTAYPESR
+589 APQVTQPEPR
-599 TAYAESQAAHPEPPQ
+599 TAYAEPQTAHPEPQVAHPEPRTAHPEPPQ
-614 AQAST
+614 AQTST
-619 SPASQ
+619 TPASQ
-624 PHSSTS
+624 PHRSISP
-630 TTSHSNPRKS
+630 TSHSNPPKS

-667 PESAKQMAL
+667 PESMRQMAP
-676 KTEKHASAQQPAEAA
+676 TDAEQPSSQQSARAD
-691 SASADSIQHS
+691 SASADST
-701 NQPSSID
+701 QPSGPD
-708 STMESTESIPAGPP
+708 SMTETTDSIPSGPL

-729 VAWGNEIFDS
+729 VAWGNEIFDT

-746 RFSVARFLEPQN
+746 RFSVARFLESQG
-758 DAVRLAMPAAAVSSI
+758 DAVRLAMSAAAVSSI

-780 VEAKLAEHF
+780 VEARLAEHF
-789 GYRVAVLLAEDDR
+789 GYRVAVHLTEDDH

-809 PEMLI
+809 PEALI
-814 SKDASDISP
+814 SKNAANVSP
-823 DISADR
+823 GIAEDSIFANGAETADR
-829 IFADGTETANET
+829 AETANGT
-841 SATIRISSRAES
+841 SAASRAES
-853 TNGAATAD
+853 VNGVDTAS
-861 ETDSVEDR
+861 EANSAEDR
-869 LRKAISHDAAM
+869 LRKALSHDAAM
-880 AIEAEALEAP
+880 TIEAEALEAP
-890 QEVNPNIP
+890 KEIPPNIP
-898 QDSLFG
+898 QDALFG

>member
-1 MEHQSLYRRY
+1 M
-11 RPSCFGELI
+11 
-20 GQRHVVAALCNSVRD
+20 CNSVRD

-346 AGEAPAGG
+346 AGDAPAGG
-354 KATGGASGQARGRN
+354 KATGGASGQARDRR

-376 EIPQRNRSLQDSEQ
+376 EIPQRNRSLQDSEK
-390 EMQKPQVPTSRK
+390 EVQKPQVPASRK
-402 DSGQKPQE
+402 DSGNKLQE
-410 NKLQEDENQGIPES
+410 NKPQEDENQGIPES

-429 GSSGVDESSTSA
+429 GSSRVDESSTSA
-441 STARGPKASE
+441 STAHGLKASE
-451 DFGSREFDESP
+451 DFGSREFDETP

-508 GAQTTSTSEVSAS
+508 GAQTTSVPEVSA
-521 HSHAGAAEGN
+521 SHAGAAEGN
-531 PGATSATGSPGTG
+531 PGATSATGSSGTG

-573 EAAYSREAQ
+573 EAAYSNEAQ
-582 EEPESHP
+582 EEPESYP

-599 TAYAESQAAHPEPPQ
+599 TAYAESQAAHPEPS
-614 AQAST
+614 QAST

-630 TTSHSNPRKS
+630 TASHSNPRKS

-657 YFPDAKAVEL
+657 YFPDARAVEL
-667 PESAKQMAL
+667 PESVGQMTSPDIEQAGYQQPVEVSSGQISSGGRDDAKQ
-676 KTEKHASAQQPAEAA
+676 ASAQQPSEAA
-691 SASADSIQHS
+691 SASADSTQY
-701 NQPSSID
+701 NAQPNSTD
-708 STMESTESIPAGPP
+708 SMTESAESIPAGPL

-746 RFSVARFLEPQN
+746 RFSVARFLESQD

-773 TAEQHQE
+773 TAEQYQE
-780 VEAKLAEHF
+780 VETRLAEHF
-789 GYRVAVLLAEDDR
+789 GYRVAVLLAEDDC

-814 SKDASDISP
+814 SRDVSDVP
-823 DISADR
+823 LDTPTDK
-829 IFADGTETANET
+829 IFTDGTETSNET
-841 SATIRISSRAES
+841 SATSGSTSRVES

-880 AIEAEALEAP
+880 SIEAEALEAP